1 MLKETMSA
9 IQVNQYGGP
18 EVMMLNRVEVPVP
31 KAGEVTVQI
40 HYATVMPIDYKIR
53 NGWLQQVYPKTF
65 PYVPGN
71 VAAGVIHSV
80 GSSVTQWIP
89 GDRVF
94 GVVNGG
100 YAEYATAEVNRLFP
114 LPDSLSF
121 EQAATILGGA
131 DSAWKALF
139 TEGEMEAGQTVL
151 IHAAAGGVGQFAI
164 QLAKWKGAKV
174 IGTASARNL
183 DFIKSLGADVVID
196 YETSRFEEI
205 ARDVDLVVDTVGKDT
220 EDRSWSV
227 LKRGGRL
234 VSLVQPPNQN
244 QAELHGI
251 KAMFNSKFPTPED
264 LVLIVELVA
273 NQTIK
278 PAIDRIYPLSE
289 AVQALTRSEN
299 RHGRGRILLS
309 TL

>member
-1 MLKETMSA
+1 MLKATMSA

-18 EVMMLNRVEVPVP
+18 EVMMLDRVVNPVP

-65 PYVPGN
+65 PYVPGFY
-71 VAAGVIHSV
+71 AAGVIHSV

-94 GVVNGG
+94 GAVNGG

-139 TEGEMEAGQTVL
+139 TEGELEARQTVL

-164 QLAKWKGAKV
+164 QLAKWKGAMV

-205 ARDVDLVVDTVGKDT
+205 ARDVDLVVDTVGRDT

-273 NQTIK
+273 NRTIK

-289 AVQALTRSEN
+289 AAQALTRSEN